1 MHLIAL
7 YPRAWRERYG
17 DDLLA
22 ILEAERPGMRARID
36 LVRGALDAHLHP
48 PLPSPLPVVATVT
61 ASALAATHALALAVQ
76 PVPTDWPGYL
86 EDALPLAM
94 GSVAALVP
102 ALFGLWLK
110 LGDDDGAFGRV
121 GIVLATVGHLAWLAA
136 LVAAL
141 AHVAYGPLTQAAAS
155 VAMAGTAALGIAL
168 AGRGRLLLGA
178 LLGAAALA
186 GVAPPALGWPA
197 FAAAWTGV
205 AAALAVDFA
214 RRSDAA
220 RGGWT
225 AA

>member
-168 AGRGRLLLGA
+168 AGRGRLHLGA

-220 RGGWT
+220 HGGWT